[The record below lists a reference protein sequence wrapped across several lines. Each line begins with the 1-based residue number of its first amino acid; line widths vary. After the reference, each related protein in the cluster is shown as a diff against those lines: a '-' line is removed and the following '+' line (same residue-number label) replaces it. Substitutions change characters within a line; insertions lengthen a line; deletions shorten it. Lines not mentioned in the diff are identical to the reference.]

1 MNTEEQITMSA
12 LASSI
17 SGFEEIFKDIRN
29 SYHIESQML
38 TNANTYKKPA
48 LGPLYRRIALKRR
61 PRQIDESEW
70 LRLISWRKNRDVV
83 HHDVSTPEKKSSLK
97 RIGRKIKRQ
106 AKKIEKYFNPTATQ
120 LTIFNTSR
128 HH

>member
-1 MNTEEQITMSA
+1 MNTEEQIAMSA

-38 TNANTYKKPA
+38 TNANKYKKPA

-70 LRLISWRKNRDVV
+70 MQLVSWRKNKDVV
-83 HHDVSTPEKKSSLK
+83 HRDVSVPEKKIQSQEDWTKNKK
-97 RIGRKIKRQ
+97 RGQ
-106 AKKIEKYFNPTATQ
+106 EVQ
-120 LTIFNTSR
+120 
-128 HH
+128 